1 MSKLTLEQVQ
11 EELKTHSWQLV
22 STGYQNLDTELT
34 LICPEGHKVYLS
46 LKKWRRN
53 HKCPICEMNPYT
65 NMSSLQDLGTTKAF
79 RVLALDQ
86 ATETTGW
93 AIFDNTSLKRFGIIT
108 FHDTNSAARMSALKQ
123 WLGSMVLSINPDM
136 VIFEDIQ
143 LQTNAGSKDKEKNSG
158 DEGRIVGVTTFKV
171 LAQLQGVLT
180 NFCYEKK
187 IPYEFVHVSVWRKF
201 CTIDGKYRADKKKSA
216 QLKIKEWYDVTV
228 PVDAAEAICIGK
240 YAAEFKQRINKMV
253 SWDI

>member
-11 EELKTHSWQLV
+11 QELSSHSWQLI
-22 STGYQNLDTELT
+22 STTYQNLDTELT
-34 LICPEGHKVYLS
+34 MTCPEGHKVYLP

-65 NMSSLQDLGTTKAF
+65 NMSSLQDLGATKAY
-79 RVLALDQ
+79 RILALDQ

-93 AIFDNTSLKRFGIIT
+93 AIFDNGSLVRFGVVS
-108 FHDTNSAARMSALKQ
+108 FQGDAPARMSALKQ
-123 WLGSMVLSINPDM
+123 WLGSMIVSISPDIVVL
-136 VIFEDIQ
+136 EDIQ
-143 LQTNAGSKDKEKNSG
+143 LQTGSDKKDFDSG
-158 DEGRIVGVTTFKV
+158 DGNIIGVTTFKI
-171 LAQLQGVLT
+171 LAQLQGVLI

-187 IPYEFVHVSVWRKF
+187 IPYELVHVGVWRKF
-201 CTIDGKYRADKKKSA
+201 CGIGGKYRADKKKSA

-228 PVDAAEAICIGK
+228 PIDAAEAICIGR